1 MAVMEGVNK
10 VLGGD
15 VGAQAL
21 HLDFDMDEVIC
32 WKHLCSCQAAKN
44 RTCRFNLSNCCATTE
59 NKYGALKII

>member
-32 WKHLCSCQAAKN
+32 WKQSTVFLPSSKEQ
-44 RTCRFNLSNCCATTE
+44 NLQ
-59 NKYGALKII
+59 I